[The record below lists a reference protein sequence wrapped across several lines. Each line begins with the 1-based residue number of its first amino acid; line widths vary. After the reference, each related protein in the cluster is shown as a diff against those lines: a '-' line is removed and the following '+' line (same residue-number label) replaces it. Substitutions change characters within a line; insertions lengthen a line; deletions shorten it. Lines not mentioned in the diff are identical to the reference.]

1 MSMIPTLTDQQVLVT
16 GATGFLGGALTLRL
30 AADGVRVRALARSP
44 HKAQFLRE
52 RGIEVFE
59 GDVTDHAAMRQAV
72 QGCRV
77 VFHVAAALGS
87 SYAQSHAV
95 NVEGTR
101 NVVQAAALAN
111 VERFVHISSISVYG
125 YNYRGDVT
133 EEMTPAPGADP
144 YAITK
149 NNAERV
155 VREGDMIYTMIRP
168 GMIYGP
174 GAVNWIGNLF
184 KVARLNPT
192 PFVGKGLGSAFAIHV
207 DDVVDLLVTAATHP
221 AAVGQVFNCAPD
233 PSPTW
238 REYLGRLSL
247 LAGHDNWLAIPPALI
262 YPIAGIVMLVSP
274 PYTMGRD
281 LPDQVGFLTREIT
294 YKMAKARDLLG
305 WTPKIDLDTG
315 IASCVPWLREQ
326 GLLT

>member
-1 MSMIPTLTDQQVLVT
+1 MTLSNQQVLVT

-30 AADGVRVRALARSP
+30 AAEGVRVRALARSP
-44 HKAQFLRE
+44 QKAASLRE

-59 GDVTDHAAMRQAV
+59 GDVTDRTAMRLAV
-72 QGCRV
+72 DGCRV
-77 VFHVAAALGS
+77 VFHIAASLGG
-87 SYAQSHAV
+87 SYAQQRAV

-101 NVVQAAALAN
+101 NVVRAAALAN
-111 VERFVHISSISVYG
+111 VERFVHISSISTYG

-133 EEMTPAPGADP
+133 EEMTLAPGSDP

-149 NNAERV
+149 AEGERD
-155 VREGDMIYTMIRP
+155 VRAADMPYTIIRP

-174 GAVNWIGNLF
+174 GAVNWTGNLF

-192 PFVGKGLGSAFAIHV
+192 PFVGSGLGSAFAIHV
-207 DDVVDLLVTAATHP
+207 DDVVDLLITAATHP
-221 AAVGQVFNCAPD
+221 AAVGQVFNCTPD

-238 REYLGRLSL
+238 REYLGRFSL
-247 LAGHDNWLAIPPALI
+247 LAGHDNWLPIPPALI
-262 YPIAGIVMLVSP
+262 YPLAGIVMLVSP
-274 PYTMGRD
+274 AYTMGRD
-281 LPDQVGFLTREIT
+281 LPDQVGFLTRTIT

-305 WTPKIDLDTG
+305 WTPQIDLDTG

-326 GLLT
+326 GLLS